1 MALHLFSFMQGIF
14 IGASS
19 LVVIISAAATLNQV
33 KVLAH
38 FQLLLLSF
46 CSACRMR
53 CSMQMS
59 PDMQISVSLAGD
71 VVVVVVVMCAYDL
84 AEPSGGARPAR
95 QADWQREASVW
106 VVPKRLACFISLT
119 QPAGKQKLLLLWR
132 CCV

>member
-1 MALHLFSFMQGIF
+1 MAHFMALHLFSFMQGIF
-14 IGASS
+14 TVATSP
-19 LVVIISAAATLNQV
+19 VVIISAAATLNQV

-38 FQLLLLSF
+38 FQLLLLLLVLLLSS

-84 AEPSGGARPAR
+84 AEP
-95 QADWQREASVW
+95 
-106 VVPKRLACFISLT
+106 
-119 QPAGKQKLLLLWR
+119 
-132 CCV
+132 